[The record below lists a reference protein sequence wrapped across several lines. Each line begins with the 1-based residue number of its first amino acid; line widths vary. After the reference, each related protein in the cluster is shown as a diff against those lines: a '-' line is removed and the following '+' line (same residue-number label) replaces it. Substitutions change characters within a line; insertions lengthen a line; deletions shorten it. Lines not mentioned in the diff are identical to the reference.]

1 MDLPTATD
9 LGEAKLGDPQ
19 AHCREV
25 KDLPTRPPGADVPAR
40 ELTLADPALLRQLLD
55 DLVDRQAALE
65 RLARVPR
72 LSATRFALGLR
83 QRRTRSLL
91 AIAVT
96 AGRTVRVPAGL
107 PQARA
112 KLGVLTLQQF
122 QALSQFLNLSGLG
135 EHQLSQGPHLRRDFR
150 SQGSK
155 LTQFQNER

>member
-9 LGEAKLGDPQ
+9 LGEAMLGDPQ
-19 AHCREV
+19 ARGKEV
-25 KDLPTRPPGADVPAR
+25 KDLPARPPGADVLAR

-72 LSATRFALGLR
+72 LSATRFALGL
-83 QRRTRSLL
+83 QQPRTRSLL

-112 KLGVLTLQQF
+112 KLDVLTLQQF
-122 QALSQFLNLSGLG
+122 QA
-135 EHQLSQGPHLRRDFR
+135 PR
-150 SQGSK
+150 SS
-155 LTQFQNER
+155 

>member
-9 LGEAKLGDPQ
+9 LGEAMLGNSQ
-19 AHCREV
+19 AHCWEV
-25 KDLPTRPPGADVPAR
+25 KDLLAHPPGADVLAR

-112 KLGVLTLQQF
+112 KLDVLTLQQF
-122 QALSQFLNLSGLG
+122 QA
-135 EHQLSQGPHLRRDFR
+135 PR
-150 SQGSK
+150 SS
-155 LTQFQNER
+155 

>member
-9 LGEAKLGDPQ
+9 LGEALLGDPQ

-25 KDLPTRPPGADVPAR
+25 KDLPARSQGADVLAR
-40 ELTLADPALLRQLLD
+40 ELTLANPALVRQLLD

-72 LSATRFALGLR
+72 LSATRFALGLQ

-96 AGRTVRVPAGL
+96 SGRTVRVPAGL

-122 QALSQFLNLSGLG
+122 QGS
-135 EHQLSQGPHLRRDFR
+135 R
-150 SQGSK
+150 SS
-155 LTQFQNER
+155 

>member
-25 KDLPTRPPGADVPAR
+25 KDLPARPPGADVLAR
-40 ELTLADPALLRQLLD
+40 ALTLADPALLRQLLD
-55 DLVDRQAALE
+55 DLADRQAALE

-72 LSATRFALGLR
+72 LSATRFALGLW

-112 KLGVLTLQQF
+112 EFGVLALQQF
-122 QALSQFLNLSGLG
+122 QAL
-135 EHQLSQGPHLRRDFR
+135 
-150 SQGSK
+150 
-155 LTQFQNER
+155 

>member
-9 LGEAKLGDPQ
+9 LGEAMLGDPQ

-25 KDLPTRPPGADVPAR
+25 KDLPARHPGADVLAR
-40 ELTLADPALLRQLLD
+40 ELTLANPAL
-55 DLVDRQAALE
+55 
-65 RLARVPR
+65 
-72 LSATRFALGLR
+72 LR

-112 KLGVLTLQQF
+112 KFGVLTLQQF

-135 EHQLSQGPHLRRDFR
+135 EHQLSQGLHLRRILR
-150 SQGSK
+150 SHGSE
-155 LTQFQNER
+155 LTQFQNERQVVTNQN

>member
-9 LGEAKLGDPQ
+9 LGETMLGDPQ
-19 AHCREV
+19 AHCWEV
-25 KDLPTRPPGADVPAR
+25 KDLPARPPGADVLAR
-40 ELTLADPALLRQLLD
+40 ELTLANPTLLRQH
-55 DLVDRQAALE
+55 
-65 RLARVPR
+65 
-72 LSATRFALGLR
+72 
-83 QRRTRSLL
+83 RTRSLL

-135 EHQLSQGPHLRRDFR
+135 EH
-150 SQGSK
+150 
-155 LTQFQNER
+155 

>member
-1 MDLPTATD
+1 MTRKRNA
-9 LGEAKLGDPQ
+9 
-19 AHCREV
+19 RV
-25 KDLPTRPPGADVPAR
+25 KDLPARPQGADVLAR
-40 ELTLADPALLRQLLD
+40 ELTLANPALLRQFLD

-72 LSATRFALGLR
+72 LSVTRFALGLR

-107 PQARA
+107 PQVRV

-122 QALSQFLNLSGLG
+122 QALSQFLNLLGLG
-135 EHQLSQGPHLRRDFR
+135 EHQLSQGLHLRWDLR
-150 SQGSK
+150 SYGSK